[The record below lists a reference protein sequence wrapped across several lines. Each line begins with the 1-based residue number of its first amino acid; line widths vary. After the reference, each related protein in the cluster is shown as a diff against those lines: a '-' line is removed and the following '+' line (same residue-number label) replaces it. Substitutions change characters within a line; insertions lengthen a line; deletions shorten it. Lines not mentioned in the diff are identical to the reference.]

1 MNHSRL
7 SRKDPVYYKC
17 TMMGLLSEARE
28 NGLRISIGTDGQ
40 KTKLY
45 FRSPYT
51 GECAGAVLIEKDE
64 EQESVKGCSG
74 ECDYCGDAEAC
85 EQSGYCKE
93 AEG

>member
-28 NGLRISIGTDGQ
+28 NGLCISIGTDGQ

-45 FRSPYT
+45 FSSLST
-51 GECAGAVLIEKDE
+51 GECAGELVLEKEE
-64 EQESVKGCSG
+64 EQE
-74 ECDYCGDAEAC
+74 AEDELEIC
-85 EQSGYCKE
+85 L
-93 AEG
+93 